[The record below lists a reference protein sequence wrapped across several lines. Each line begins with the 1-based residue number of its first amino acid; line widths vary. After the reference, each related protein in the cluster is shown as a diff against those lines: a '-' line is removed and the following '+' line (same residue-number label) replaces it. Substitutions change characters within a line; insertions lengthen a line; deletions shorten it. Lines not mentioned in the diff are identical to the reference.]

1 MRTARRLMYSRT
13 VQFTS
18 YHHIQTNVRPVSVI
32 STTVPKRIIGS
43 EHIDPF
49 QIVFIKC
56 LYHL

>member
-1 MRTARRLMYSRT
+1 MYSRT